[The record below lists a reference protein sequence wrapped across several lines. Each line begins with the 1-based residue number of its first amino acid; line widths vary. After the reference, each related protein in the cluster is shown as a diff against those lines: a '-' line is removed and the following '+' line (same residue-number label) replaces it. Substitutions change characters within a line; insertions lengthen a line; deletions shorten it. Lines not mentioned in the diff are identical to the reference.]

1 MKKLYSLL
9 AIAAIGFSVNAQIVI
24 SELYGGGG
32 GATAVYINDFVELKN
47 IGTTVQTLNG
57 ASLQYAST
65 AGTFNSYAALPS
77 ITLNPGQKYLIEMI
91 PDKANTAGAALPTAD
106 FQMTSNTSF
115 SSGNTFNGGFNMAA
129 ANGKVALSKDLTQI
143 SSPSGANVLDFVGYG
158 TANAFEGTG
167 AAPAL
172 DTANSATRTGGDTN
186 DNATD
191 FAKMAPSPENSSTLA
206 VSDVA
211 KGKATLVKN
220 SLVANELQFATKG
233 DIKIVNVNG
242 QVVKAASV
250 NDGTTLNVSN
260 LAKGMYIV
268 TGNVNGE
275 NVSQKIIKK

>member
-9 AIAAIGFSVNAQIVI
+9 AIAAIGFSANAQIVI
-24 SELYGGGG
+24 SEVYGGGG

-57 ASLQYAST
+57 ASLQYAAT
-65 AGTFNSYAALPS
+65 AGTFNSYVALPS
-77 ITLNPGQKYLIEMI
+77 ITLNPGQKYLIEMV
-91 PDKANTAGAALPTAD
+91 PSTPATAGAALPTAD
-106 FQMTSNTSF
+106 FQATTNTSLTN
-115 SSGNTFNGGFNMAA
+115 GNTYNGGFNMAA
-129 ANGKVALSKDLTQI
+129 ANGKVALSKDLTQV

-172 DTANSATRTGGDTN
+172 DTASSATRAGGDTN
-186 DNATD
+186 DNAAD
-191 FAKMAPSPENSSTLA
+191 FVKATPTPENSSTLST
-206 VSDVA
+206 SDVA

-220 SLVANELQFATKG
+220 SLVGNELQFAAKG

-242 QVVKAASV
+242 QVVKAAAV
-250 NDGTTLNVSN
+250 NDGTILNVSN